1 MTDETRRS
9 RAGAPGDT
17 GRRRD
22 TDTDL
27 PYLPSASSP
36 GTLNSIARCDNRAYP
51 VDRFADSGI
60 SKPYAPADPDQDAEA
75 GDDTDANHHPD
86 LLLQRTGDFRG
97 RYLPVVDPDAD
108 RDPVADRHPDP
119 PDPALPDDPARYY
132 LAAVLL

>member
-1 MTDETRRS
+1 MTDETRSS

-60 SKPYAPADPDQDAEA
+60 SEPYAPADTDQDPEA
-75 GDDTDANHHPD
+75 RADTEANEHPD
-86 LLLQRTGDFRG
+86 RLLRRTGDSRG
-97 RYLPVVDPDAD
+97 RYLPVVDPNPH
-108 RDPVADRHPDP
+108 RDPVADRDP
-119 PDPALPDDPARYY
+119 TSPDPALPDDPARYY